1 MFGTGHQVIEHER
14 QKIYDLKKKSH
25 DEARTQYLLSTQ
37 QTLETAA
44 AAEPQEEA
52 AGGGGGGGG
61 EEGEAH
67 AK

>member
-1 MFGTGHQVIEHER
+1 MSLGTGHQVIEHER

-37 QTLETAA
+37 QTLENAA
-44 AAEPQEEA
+44 MTETQEDAET
-52 AGGGGGGGG
+52 GGGGGGT
-61 EEGEAH
+61 AH

>member
-1 MFGTGHQVIEHER
+1 MIVRLFATGHQVIEHER

-37 QTLETAA
+37 QQLSMGQSMEQLETN
-44 AAEPQEEA
+44 
-52 AGGGGGGGG
+52 
-61 EEGEAH
+61 